1 MYCVR
6 SVEGIRASYPKG
18 TEIELFE
25 MQGEPQMPCGLKGM
39 VQFVDDIGQ
48 IHVRWEN
55 GSSLA
60 LNIGVDQFRKIDRK

>member
-6 SVEGIRASYPKG
+6 SVEEIRSSYPKG
-18 TEIELFE
+18 TEVELFE
-25 MQGEPQMPCGLKGM
+25 MRGEPRMPCGLKGT

-48 IHVRWEN
+48 IHVKWEN

-60 LNIGVDQFRKIDRK
+60 LNIGVDQFRKIDEK